1 MRTQPGRLA
10 LGDALVQALEVVGS
24 RRLLFGSDSNVF
36 PRGFRR
42 DVLDTQI
49 AIFRD
54 LGISPEEETRIFGG
68 NLMRLLGAE

>member
-1 MRTQPGRLA
+1 M
-10 LGDALVQALEVVGS
+10 VSS

-36 PRGFRR
+36 PRGFRC

-49 AIFRD
+49 ALFRD
-54 LGISPEEETRIFGG
+54 IGISPEEETRIFGG